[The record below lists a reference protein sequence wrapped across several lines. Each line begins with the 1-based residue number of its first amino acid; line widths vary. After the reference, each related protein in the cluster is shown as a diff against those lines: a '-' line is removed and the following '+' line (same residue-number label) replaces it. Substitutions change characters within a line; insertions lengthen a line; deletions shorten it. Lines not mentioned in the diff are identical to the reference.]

1 MQVSAVIVN
10 KSEYSRYDAQLS
22 VITAVI
28 IVETPDP
35 GATLQVA
42 LFRLDGYGAVSQKE
56 VTLTEAAQYQ
66 VSFDLKKDAMDSLNI
81 YRAKEGDYV
90 VQVIDQLGN
99 IVNSNMFAVSIVPV
113 KEIKETWAFGV
124 TFHFYEIIRPI
135 VQPQLITGV
144 EVLEVSVGH
153 YKGPFPLV
161 YDPVEKTL
169 SWDSG
174 PVVSVNGLFPQQLM
188 LMDNRQQD
196 FIMVDV
202 YPLGLP
208 SGTEPL
214 KETLV
219 LDNGRLHDR
228 DIIRQVRAAGN
239 WVQQQIITK
248 LEPNIVDTDPGDG
261 FVDEIGMPETYY
273 QPRQYNKWM
282 SFKLPYPNL
291 LDVSVSGFFNQSQM
305 ASVPRS
311 WTVWNERTGI
321 VEMVPSMSAQ
331 INWTFYGG
339 VFTLQYLYNYASIP
353 SFWHYRITC
362 GLRDLFNER
371 NVVREAIA
379 KKATLELLNSAGSA
393 YRAGYASQAASRDGV
408 SESAGYTSSAMYG
421 TYGGHFSNYIK
432 WLDEEVPKIKKR
444 FIGLQFISI

>member
-1 MQVSAVIVN
+1 LQVSSVIVN
-10 KSEYSRYDAQLS
+10 KTEYSRYDAQLS
-22 VITAVI
+22 VITAVV
-28 IVETPDP
+28 IVDTPDI

-56 VTLTEAAQYQ
+56 ITLTAATQYQ
-66 VSFDLKKDAMDSLNI
+66 VSFDLKKDVIDATNI

-90 VQVIDQLGN
+90 VQVTDPLDN

-124 TFHFYEIIRPI
+124 TFQFYEILRPI

-144 EVLEVSVGH
+144 EVVEVASGH

-161 YDPVEKTL
+161 YDPVDKTL
-169 SWDSG
+169 SWSG
-174 PVVSVNGLFPQQLM
+174 GPDITINGLFPQNLM
-188 LMDNRQQD
+188 LLDKEQQD
-196 FIMVDV
+196 FIMVEV

-208 SGTEPL
+208 AGSEPIT
-214 KETLV
+214 ETLV
-219 LDNGRLHDR
+219 IDNGRLQDR
-228 DIIRQVRAAGN
+228 DIIRQVRAAGD
-239 WVQQQIITK
+239 WVQQKIITK
-248 LEPNIVDTDPGDG
+248 LEPNIVDTDPGSNY
-261 FVDEIGMPETYY
+261 VDEIGMPETYY
-273 QPRQYNKWM
+273 QPRQFNKWM

-291 LDVSVSGFFNQSQM
+291 LDVSVSGYFNQSQM
-305 ASVPRS
+305 ASVPRT

-321 VEMVPSMSAQ
+321 VELVPSMSAQ

-339 VFTLQYLYNYASIP
+339 IFVLQYLYNYASIP

-371 NVVREAIA
+371 NIVREAIA

-393 YRAGYASQAASRDGV
+393 YRAGYASQAAARDGV

-432 WLDEEVPKIKKR
+432 WLDEEMPKMKRR